1 VILARASWHYLR
13 RHPWLVMLSVLG
25 VALGVAVVVAV
36 DLANESARRAF
47 LLSAETL
54 SGRTTHHVIG
64 GPQGLPEEVYRRLR
78 AVERMRASAPVVEG
92 YARTVGNNSRTLQIL
107 GVDPFADGKFR
118 SFVDVRIEQAG
129 FIRWLTEPATG
140 MVTERTA
147 TRLAIEPNQ
156 ALTLAIG
163 DKQHRVTIVGLVA
176 TTDPVVEQALD
187 SVLLTDIATAQ
198 ELLGMGGYLSRID
211 LIIAE
216 GDRSLL
222 QRLRTAMPRGAEIIA
237 AGKRSRAL
245 DQMTRAFR
253 VNLTAL
259 SLLALL
265 VGAFLI
271 YNIMT
276 FSVVQR
282 RELIGTLRAVGV
294 TRLQVFAHIISE
306 ALAIG
311 LIGTLMGM
319 LLGVVLGKGLIEHV
333 VQTINDLYFVLS
345 VTDITLT
352 PFSFVKGILLG
363 ITASV
368 AAALLP
374 AWEATRTQVAAVL
387 RRSAIETQWRRHAR
401 AGAFYGLSLALLASV
416 VLLIPSRSLV
426 LSYSSLFVV
435 IVAFALLVPFGTSLL
450 MRACGPVMSY
460 AFGMVGRMAARG
472 VAAALSR
479 TGVAIAALAVA
490 ISATVGVGVMID
502 SFRHSFIDWLDGTLT
517 ADIYVSAPVIDTAP
531 SAPVLDRELAAHLA
545 SLPGVAS
552 ISTTRRVRI
561 DGAEGTFQ
569 LRVLDISE
577 EHFARFRF
585 KHGSAGSA
593 WQALQEDEAVI
604 VSEPYAYRHRLG
616 LGDMILL
623 RTDSGARSFRVA
635 GIYYDYGSDEGRI
648 TIGRRI
654 YDRYWSD
661 RQITAM
667 ALYAAAGANTED
679 LLARARR
686 VAGEHDVF
694 IRSNQ
699 ALRAASVEVF
709 DRTFTITAV
718 LRLLVTIVAFI
729 GVLSALMALQLE
741 RARELAV
748 LRVTGLTPPQ
758 VWQLLSAESGL
769 MGFAAGVLAL
779 PLGIGLALVLV
790 LVINR
795 RSFGWSLDIFVD
807 PAILLEGVALGI
819 LAAILAGLY
828 PAKKMAS
835 VPPALVLRE
844 E

>member
-1 VILARASWHYLR
+1 MILARASWRYLR
-13 RHPWLVMLSVLG
+13 RHPWLVILSVLG

-47 LLSAETL
+47 LLSAEKL
-54 SGRTTHHVIG
+54 AGRTTHHVIG
-64 GPQGLPEEVYRRLR
+64 GPQGLPEEVYRQLR
-78 AVERMRASAPVVEG
+78 IVERMRASAPVVEG
-92 YARTVGNNSRTLQIL
+92 YGRTIGNNSRTLQIL
-107 GVDPFADGKFR
+107 GVDPFAEGKFR
-118 SFVDVRIEQAG
+118 SFVDVRVEQPD
-129 FIRWLTEPATG
+129 FVRWLTEPGTA
-140 MVTERTA
+140 MVTKGTA
-147 TRLAIEPNQ
+147 ARLAIEPNQ

-163 DKQHRVTIVGLVA
+163 DRQHHVTIVGLLA
-176 TTDPVVEQALD
+176 TPDPLAEQALD
-187 SVLLTDIATAQ
+187 LVLLTDIATAQ

-211 LIIAE
+211 LIVAE
-216 GDRSLL
+216 EDTSLL
-222 QRLRTAMPRGAEIIA
+222 QRLRVAMPPGTEIIT
-237 AGKRSRAL
+237 AGKRSHAL

-294 TRLQVFAHIISE
+294 TRPQMFAYIIGE
-306 ALAIG
+306 ASAIG
-311 LIGTLMGM
+311 LIGTATGM
-319 LLGVVLGKGLIEHV
+319 LLGIMLGKGLIEHV

-352 PFSFVKGILLG
+352 PLSFVKGILLG
-363 ITASV
+363 MAASV
-368 AAALLP
+368 AASMVP
-374 AWEATRTQVAAVL
+374 AWEATRTEVAAVL
-387 RRSAIETQWRRHAR
+387 RRSTIETQWRRRAR
-401 AGAFYGLSLALLASV
+401 VGAFYGIALALLASV

-426 LSYSSLFVV
+426 LSYSSLFVI
-435 IVAFALLVPFGTSLL
+435 IVAFALLVPFGTSVL
-450 MRACGPVMSY
+450 MRACGPVMSH
-460 AFGMVGRMAARG
+460 AFGMVGRIATRG
-472 VAAALSR
+472 VTAALSR

-502 SFRHSFIDWLDGTLT
+502 SFRHSFLEWLNDTLT
-517 ADIYVSAPVIDTAP
+517 ADIYVSAPVIETAP
-531 SAPVLDRELAAHLA
+531 SAPVLDRQLVKRLA
-545 SLPGVAS
+545 SLPGVANV
-552 ISTTRRVRI
+552 STARRVRI

-569 LRVLDISE
+569 LRVLDTTE
-577 EHFARFRF
+577 QHFARFRF
-585 KHGSAGSA
+585 KRGDTRSA
-593 WQALQEDEAVI
+593 WRALQEDEAVI
-604 VSEPYAYRHRLG
+604 VSEPYAYRHRLD
-616 LGDMILL
+616 LGDAVLL
-623 RTDSGARSFRVA
+623 RTESGVRSFKVA

-648 TIGRRI
+648 TIARRL
-654 YDRYWSD
+654 YDRHWND

-667 ALYAAAGANTED
+667 ALYAATGVNTED
-679 LLARARR
+679 LLNRARA
-686 VAGEHDVF
+686 VAGERDVF

-699 ALRAASVEVF
+699 ALRVASVEIF

-718 LRLLVTIVAFI
+718 LRLLVTVVAFI

-758 VWQLLSAESGL
+758 LWQLLSAESGL
-769 MGFAAGVLAL
+769 MGLAAGVLAL

-795 RSFGWSLDIFVD
+795 RSFGWSLNIFVD
-807 PAILLEGVALGI
+807 PAILLEGLALGI

-835 VPPALVLRE
+835 VPPALALRE